1 MSGDRDDVVNRV
13 ASRLDEPDGDD
24 DTDERDGTER
34 NATNAGNAEKAQSE
48 GDAGN
53 DAAGSNESDGDGG
66 GGADRDVENVKQEW
80 KGTTMYLP
88 DAVKGDVG
96 KAFKQLDLQLD
107 DDLTK
112 FRKTRHFYPLLV
124 EAGKERLESMERDEI
139 MERLERI
146 DPDLDTFRSDDS

>member
-24 DTDERDGTER
+24 DTDERDGDGR

-53 DAAGSNESDGDGG
+53 DASGSNELDGVVAS
-66 GGADRDVENVKQEW
+66 ADRDVENVKQEW

-88 DAVKGDVG
+88 KPLKGDVG

-112 FRKTRHFYPLLV
+112 FQKTRHFYPLLV
-124 EAGKERLESMERDEI
+124 EAGKERLEGMERDEI
-139 MERLERI
+139 MERLEGI
-146 DPDLDTFRSDDS
+146 DPDLETFRPDDS